1 MGIRATMSIF
11 RGQAVSFEGDTLV
24 LPSVSCGNVGQ
35 LTADLLICSLSAER
49 VGIMSTHAVAPMVGM
64 GAFKN
69 GVLSTAIEVFRAP
82 EYQIT
87 IVQQRSPLHQG
98 KGDAFVEEMAAGILS
113 AGFTKTFVLS
123 SADAS
128 CRNDLQLMS
137 GQLQFLANSAAQP
150 FVESLTHS
158 GFCSLV
164 ESSHG
169 EQEVFV
175 PTRSFSRLL
184 LAACEGHPMSVLLSL
199 CYEGDNVPQSLQLGA
214 SVAAAL
220 KLNEKG
226 VTALKMP
233 QSWEHIQGAPFP
245 TDELF

>member
-98 KGDAFVEEMAAGILS
+98 KVDA
-113 AGFTKTFVLS
+113 
-123 SADAS
+123 
-128 CRNDLQLMS
+128 
-137 GQLQFLANSAAQP
+137 

-184 LAACEGHPMSVLLSL
+184 LAACEAHPMSVLLSL
-199 CYEGDNVPQSLQLGA
+199 CYEGDNVPQNLQLGA

-226 VTALKMP
+226 VA
-233 QSWEHIQGAPFP
+233 
-245 TDELF
+245 